1 MEGLPVGKPRW
12 GGRLAHSVNQQE
24 QEEEEEESRDGEMG
38 SGQML
43 EGPVSLVKDSGLHS
57 TEIRSPCQG

>member
-1 MEGLPVGKPRW
+1 MGKPRW
-12 GGRLAHSVNQQE
+12 GGRLAHLANQQE

-43 EGPVSLVKDSGLHS
+43 EGPVSLMKDSGLHS
-57 TEIRSPCQG
+57 TGTRSPCQG